1 MTLEESIQLAVQ
13 LIQEGEL
20 AEDEIAEKTGLTI
33 RTVDELRIQCIQDDM
48 NS

>member
-20 AEDEIAEKTGLTI
+20 AEDETKLFRFGLYGEVAE
-33 RTVDELRIQCIQDDM
+33 
-48 NS
+48 